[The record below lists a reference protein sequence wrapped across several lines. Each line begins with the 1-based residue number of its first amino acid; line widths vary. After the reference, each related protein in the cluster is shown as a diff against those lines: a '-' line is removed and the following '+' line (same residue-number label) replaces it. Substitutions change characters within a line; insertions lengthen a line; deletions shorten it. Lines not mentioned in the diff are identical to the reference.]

1 VDVSGD
7 AGTGGFAD
15 VHAEVDAVGDIK
27 LAQDGLQFLGESHH
41 FGGRGGGEFLQLV
54 EVRVGYDHD
63 VSVGVG
69 IGIKDDEAM
78 LSAVNDEGLAVG
90 FFGGIAEDAA
100 GFLGGA
106 GNVGVTPRGPEMI
119 HGGRVAER
127 RCGLRAAGW
136 NGSGIGLGRIASAA
150 KAASDYEAVTAR
162 LKSCPSQNQIQ
173 LTSPFQN
180 KLKLR

>member
-41 FGGRGGGEFLQLV
+41 FGGRGGGEFLQFV
-54 EVRVGYDHD
+54 EVRVGDDHD

-127 RCGLRAAGW
+127 RWELRAAGW
-136 NGSGIGLGRIASAA
+136 NGSGIGLGDALPQ
-150 KAASDYEAVTAR
+150 R
-162 LKSCPSQNQIQ
+162 LKPLVIMKQ
-173 LTSPFQN
+173 L
-180 KLKLR
+180 RHD